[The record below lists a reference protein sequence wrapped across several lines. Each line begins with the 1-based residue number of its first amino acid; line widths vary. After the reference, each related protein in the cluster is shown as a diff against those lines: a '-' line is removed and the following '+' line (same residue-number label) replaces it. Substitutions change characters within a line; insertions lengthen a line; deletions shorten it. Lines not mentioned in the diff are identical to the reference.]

1 MNTTLESA
9 PLETHKFSAL
19 LSQVSTLCFGSGLTF
34 TELFELLRAKG
45 HCGIIL
51 LLSVP
56 FLVPVTIPGFSTPFG
71 LLIIFAAASMAIGIR
86 PWLPRQLEQRRLH
99 GEFLGKAFQLS
110 SNIMARMER
119 VVAPR
124 GRWIVGNKL
133 VYRANGVLLVIAG
146 FLLALPTPPGGN
158 FPPAVAIVLLTLG
171 TLEED
176 AVVTILGYV
185 AFILN
190 VALFGALFYIGF
202 AGAAELL
209 GYFTT

>member
-1 MNTTLESA
+1 MNTTQESA

-190 VALFGALFYIGF
+190 VALFGTLFYIGF